1 MEYPL
6 SNYRF
11 LLVRF
16 LLYPSAKRLRPT
28 TLRAKPA
35 SGFIALDQP
44 DTVGKFVRDGV
55 TTALALSI
63 QGGLMLPKWANA
75 KQNRPEEGII
85 PPSSSLVLDSVPT
98 LSEDRYQVLR
108 NARR

>member
-16 LLYPSAKRLRPT
+16 LLYASAMQLHRT
-28 TLRAKPA
+28 TFDAKPA
-35 SGFIALDQP
+35 CGFIALDQP

-63 QGGLMLPKWANA
+63 QGGLMLPWANA
-75 KQNRPEEGII
+75 K
-85 PPSSSLVLDSVPT
+85 
-98 LSEDRYQVLR
+98 
-108 NARR
+108 